1 MEALNVRPIKWRQVI
16 SVIGG
21 QRQRIV
27 KCNPSKEEMQAKR
40 APSWWRWRLAI
51 ADVATANL
59 QLQLT
64 TKAEKTEKSEAKA
77 AKTNR
82 TNHDFR
88 CGCLRGAKIENE
100 QHTGKNFGS

>member
-1 MEALNVRPIKWRQVI
+1 
-16 SVIGG
+16 
-21 QRQRIV
+21 
-27 KCNPSKEEMQAKR
+27 
-40 APSWWRWRLAI
+40 LAI

-64 TKAEKTEKSEAKA
+64 TKTGKNGKNEARA

-88 CGCLRGAKIENE
+88 CGCLRGAEIENE
-100 QHTGKNFGS
+100 QNTENNFPDQ